1 MLSAWLSRGRIMSGH
16 TCGSCHVER
25 VVSEERP
32 VVSGYVMRALECPN
46 CKNVLKLVVRDRW
59 LPLTARRAVS

>member
-1 MLSAWLSRGRIMSGH
+1 MSGH

-25 VVSEERP
+25 VVSEETP
-32 VVSGYVMRALECPN
+32 VVRGYVMRAFECPN